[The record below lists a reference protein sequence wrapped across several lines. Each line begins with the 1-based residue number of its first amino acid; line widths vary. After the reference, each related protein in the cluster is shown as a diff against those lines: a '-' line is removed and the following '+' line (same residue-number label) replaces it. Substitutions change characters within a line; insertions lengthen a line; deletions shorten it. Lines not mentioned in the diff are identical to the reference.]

1 MPPTPHDHP
10 TADPFRRPVD
20 HDSSC
25 CPSLGETL
33 AEPDP
38 IVESFGGSMAGRR
51 GVLTGV
57 AALAA
62 AGLAAP
68 AYADEDDLGARRGKK
83 PHRLRVTVLGTTDLH
98 GNVFN
103 WDYFKNKEYDDTAH
117 NDIGVAKVATLVKA
131 MRKKFRK
138 RGPVLL
144 LDAGDT
150 IQGTPLAYYYARIAP
165 ITTGGIHPMAAAMN
179 TMRYD
184 AAALG
189 NHEFNYG
196 IDTLRAFQSQLEHP
210 LLGANV
216 VDPATKRPVFPPYTI
231 KKYKL
236 GPGRTLKI
244 GILGLVTPGVAIWDK
259 ANVQGKLEFPGLVEQ
274 AAKFVPELKKKGCD
288 LVIVSAHSGADTS
301 SSYGDAL
308 PYPENAASL
317 VAEQVPDID
326 AILVG
331 HAHKEIPQRFV
342 TNTKTGKQV
351 LLCEPYYWGMR
362 LAVMNLSIVWQGR
375 KRAWKVVRSHGQLL
389 NSNTAA
395 ENPKVAKAVRAQ
407 HDKVVTYVNAPIG
420 TSTKLLSAAR
430 SVVEDVPI
438 IDFVQ
443 YVQAGAV
450 KAALTGADASLP
462 VLSEAAPFSR
472 TASFPQGQV
481 SVRDVAGLY
490 IYDNTLLGV
499 KITGADVQAYLE
511 FSAAY
516 FKKQNAAGPYTI
528 AQLTNAVTT
537 SAPNGT
543 PDYNFDSIRGLDKHL
558 TYRIDVG
565 KDVGSR
571 ILDLKYDG
579 AAIDPAAQFVL
590 AVNNYRQSGGGG
602 FPAVKTAPVVYN
614 AQVEIRQLLIDW
626 VTTNHTIDV
635 DTPPTNFTAD
645 WKLAYNGA
653 DVVVS

>member
-1 MPPTPHDHP
+1 MPAHPHDHVP
-10 TADPFRRPVD
+10 LSE
-20 HDSSC
+20 H
-25 CPSLGETL
+25 
-33 AEPDP
+33 EPHPD
-38 IVESFGGSMAGRR
+38 VEAYAGLPGRR
-51 GVLTGV
+51 GVLTGA

-68 AYADEDDLGARRGKK
+68 AFADDEDDLDLDRRGKR
-83 PHRLRVTVLGTTDLH
+83 PHKVRVTVLGSTDSH

-117 NDIGVAKVATLVKA
+117 NDIGLAKVATLVKA
-131 MRKKFRK
+131 MRKKYRK

-150 IQGTPLAYYYARIAP
+150 IQGTPLAYYYARVAP
-165 ITTGGIHPMAAAMN
+165 ITAGGTHPMAAAMN
-179 TMRYD
+179 QMKYD

-196 IDTLRAFQSQLEHP
+196 MDTLRAYQGQLDFP
-210 LLGANV
+210 LLGANA
-216 VDPATKRPVFPPYTI
+216 VDPSTKLPVFPPYTI

-236 GPGRTLKI
+236 GGGRKLKV

-259 ANVQGKLEFPGLVEQ
+259 ANVQGKVEFPGLVEQ
-274 AAKFVPELKKKGCD
+274 AAKYVPELKKKGCD

-331 HAHKEIPQRFV
+331 HAHKEIPERFV
-342 TNTKTGKQV
+342 TNAKTGKKV

-362 LAVMNLSIVWQGR
+362 LAVMNLTVEWKAR
-375 KRAWKVVRSHGQLL
+375 KKEWKLVRSASHLL
-389 NSNTAA
+389 NSNTAK
-395 ENPKVAKAVRAQ
+395 ENLKVAAVVRAQ

-420 TSTKLLSAAR
+420 TSTKLLSAER

-450 KAALTGADASLP
+450 KAALTGADATLP

-499 KITGADVQAYLE
+499 KVTGKDVKDYLE

-516 FKKQNAAGPYTI
+516 FKKQTTAGPYTI
-528 AQLTNAVTT
+528 AQLTNATT
-537 SAPNGT
+537 ASAPNGI
-543 PDYNFDSIRGLDKHL
+543 PDYNFDAIRGLDKHL
-558 TYRIDVG
+558 TYKIDVG

-571 ILDLKYDG
+571 ILDLSYDG
-579 AAIDPAAQFVL
+579 APVDPAAQFVL

-626 VTTNHTIDV
+626 VTTNKVIDV
-635 DTPPTNFTAD
+635 DTPPTQFTAD
-645 WKLAYNGA
+645 WKLVYNGA
-653 DVVVS
+653 DVTIS

>member
-1 MPPTPHDHP
+1 MPAHPLDPSPAPLDQAGPDQVGPH
-10 TADPFRRPVD
+10 
-20 HDSSC
+20 
-25 CPSLGETL
+25 
-33 AEPDP
+33 PD
-38 IVESFGGSMAGRR
+38 VEAFGSSMAGRR
-51 GVLTGV
+51 GVLTGA

-68 AYADEDDLGARRGKK
+68 AFADDDDLDEPGGERHK
-83 PHRLRVTVLGTTDLH
+83 PPLRIRVTVLGTTDSH

-117 NDIGVAKVATLVKA
+117 NDIGLAKIATLVRA
-131 MRKKFRK
+131 ARKQFRK

-165 ITTGGIHPMAAAMN
+165 ITAGGTHPMAAAMN
-179 TMRYD
+179 KMDYD

-196 IDTLRAFQSQLEHP
+196 MDTLRAFQAQLDFP
-210 LLGANV
+210 LLGANA
-216 VDPATKRPVFPPYTI
+216 VDPATKRPVFPPYVI
-231 KKYKL
+231 KKYRVAK
-236 GPGRTLKI
+236 GRKPLKI

-259 ANVQGKLEFPGLVEQ
+259 ANVQGKVEFPGLVEQ
-274 AAKFVPELKKKGCD
+274 AAKYVPELKKKGCD

-342 TNTKTGKQV
+342 TNTKTGKKV

-362 LAVMNLSIVWQGR
+362 LAVMGLTVDWQPR
-375 KRAWKVVRSHGQLL
+375 KKKWKLARSHSHLL
-389 NSNTAA
+389 NSNTAK
-395 ENPKVAKAVRAQ
+395 ENGGVARAVRAQ
-407 HDKVVTYVNAPIG
+407 HDKVVGYVNAPIG

-443 YVQAGAV
+443 YVQASAV

-499 KITGADVQAYLE
+499 KITGADVKAYLE

-516 FKKQNAAGPYTI
+516 FKKQTTAGPYTI
-528 AQLTNAVTT
+528 AQLTNAVTP

-543 PDYNFDSIRGLDKHL
+543 PDYNFDSIRGLDKPL

-571 ILDLKYDG
+571 ILDLEYDG
-579 AAIDPAAQFVL
+579 VPIDPAAQFVL

-602 FPAVKTAPVVYN
+602 FPAVKTAPVVWN

-626 VTTNHTIDV
+626 VTTHHTIDV
-635 DTPPTNFTAD
+635 DTAPTKFLPEWN
-645 WKLAYNGA
+645 LAYNNA
-653 DVVVS
+653 DIPSNQIT

>member
-1 MPPTPHDHP
+1 
-10 TADPFRRPVD
+10 
-20 HDSSC
+20 
-25 CPSLGETL
+25 
-33 AEPDP
+33 
-38 IVESFGGSMAGRR
+38 
-51 GVLTGV
+51 
-57 AALAA
+57 
-62 AGLAAP
+62 
-68 AYADEDDLGARRGKK
+68 
-83 PHRLRVTVLGTTDLH
+83 
-98 GNVFN
+98 
-103 WDYFKNKEYDDTAH
+103 
-117 NDIGVAKVATLVKA
+117 
-131 MRKKFRK
+131 
-138 RGPVLL
+138 
-144 LDAGDT
+144 
-150 IQGTPLAYYYARIAP
+150 
-165 ITTGGIHPMAAAMN
+165 MAAAMN
-179 TMRYD
+179 TMKYD

-196 IDTLRAFQSQLEHP
+196 IDTLRAFQSQLDHP

-342 TNTKTGKQV
+342 TNAKTGKQV

-362 LAVMNLSIVWQGR
+362 LAVMNLSVVWQGR
-375 KRAWKVVRSHGQLL
+375 KRKWKLVRSHSQLL

-443 YVQAGAV
+443 YVQARAV

-499 KITGADVQAYLE
+499 KITGADVKAYLE

-516 FKKQNAAGPYTI
+516 FKKQTAAGPYTI
-528 AQLTNAVTT
+528 AAAHQRGHDLGAQRHARLQLRLDPRARQAPDLPDRRRQGRRQPDPRPAVRRGGDRPGRAVRAGGQQLPPVRRRRLPGGQDGTRRLQRAGGDPPAAHRLGDHQPRHRRGHAADAVHRRLEARLQRRGHPEQPDHLT
-537 SAPNGT
+537 SASALPRPAGGRAPSAT
-543 PDYNFDSIRGLDKHL
+543 PAWPGR
-558 TYRIDVG
+558 
-565 KDVGSR
+565 
-571 ILDLKYDG
+571 
-579 AAIDPAAQFVL
+579 
-590 AVNNYRQSGGGG
+590 
-602 FPAVKTAPVVYN
+602 
-614 AQVEIRQLLIDW
+614 
-626 VTTNHTIDV
+626 
-635 DTPPTNFTAD
+635 
-645 WKLAYNGA
+645 
-653 DVVVS
+653 